1 MKFTCEQDNLQKAL
15 NAVSRAIPNRSS
27 LPITNHVLLESGQ
40 EQLII
45 SATDAETLAITY
57 SIPANVGEQG
67 ALALP
72 SRLLT
77 AFVASL
83 PRPKL

>member
-45 SATDAETLAITY
+45 TATDAETLAITY
-57 SIPANVGEQG
+57 SIPANVGEV
-67 ALALP
+67 ALYHY
-72 SRLLT
+72 LT
-77 AFVASL
+77 YLTTPAPLTLFDGI
-83 PRPKL
+83 